1 MVRWMCGWMSQV
13 VGGWVDVWMVMSVGV
28 LCLGECVNGCAGRWV
43 VVGWV
48 YWMDVLVDGCW
59 LDGWVVGG
67 WWLGG
72 CLDGYFRKCVVF
84 RWFYGWLCR

>member
-43 VVGWV
+43 VVGGCIG
-48 YWMDVLVDGCW
+48 WMCW
-59 LDGWVVGG
+59 
-67 WWLGG
+67 
-72 CLDGYFRKCVVF
+72 
-84 RWFYGWLCR
+84 